1 MKAVS
6 ILALLVAV
14 AAAAVAVVALLSEDE
29 PEEFTLTYTDADADA
44 GVEDSGIGTP
54 RQLGDPGSGTALSI
68 PLFDEAEEEV
78 GTLNAACIQ
87 TNDAADHEC
96 LATATIPDGS
106 LVLDG
111 VLTAGG
117 TAGPPGA
124 VRPGAVIGGTGKYEG
139 AYGSFEAVGGE
150 GGGARIYTIEVKVP

>member
-6 ILALLVAV
+6 VLALVVAV
-14 AAAAVAVVALLSEDE
+14 AAAAVAVVALLSEDD
-29 PEEFTLTYTDADADA
+29 PEEFSLTYTDADAD

-78 GTLNAACIQ
+78 GTLNATCIQ

-96 LATATIPDGS
+96 LGTATIPDGS

-117 TAGPPGA
+117 TAG
-124 VRPGAVIGGTGKYEG
+124 RPGAVIGGTGKYEG

-150 GGGARIYTIEVKVP
+150 GEGARTYTIEVKVP